1 MPLKPLGALGILLA
15 YPAAAGSD
23 GDQIIARARATEAAE
38 VQALARAPIELHT
51 HGYINDGKASHRI
64 ESIRLIQYRPDGT
77 ILNQFQRGQL
87 DGKPIDEEE
96 LRKAIGAQDRKKEH
110 GEILTYALA
119 PLSSPEMEVTAVGP
133 APAGGYT
140 LRCKPRREALVST
153 ITLVVD
159 EKTGHKRSATVEIG
173 GLRAKLADRIENVL
187 VYSDDGG
194 PADFHAS
201 FHVKLA
207 WIERSAEF
215 ASKRISPH
223 R

>member
-1 MPLKPLGALGILLA
+1 LLA
-15 YPAAAGSD
+15 YPHPASAG
-23 GDQIIARARATEAAE
+23 GDDVIARARATEAAE

-51 HGYINDGKASHRI
+51 HGYVNDGKASHQI
-64 ESIRLIQYRPDGT
+64 ESFRLIRYRTDGT
-77 ILNQFQRGQL
+77 VLNQFQRGQL

-96 LRKAIGAQDRKKEH
+96 LRKAIGAQDKKKEH

-119 PLSSPEMEVTAVGP
+119 PLSSPEMEVTPVGP
-133 APAGGYT
+133 APSGGFT
-140 LRCKPRREALVST
+140 LRCKPKDDALVSA
-153 ITLVVD
+153 ILLVVD
-159 EKTGHKRSATVEIG
+159 EKTGHKRSATMEIA
-173 GLRAKLADRIENVL
+173 GLKAKLADRIENVL
-187 VYSDDGG
+187 VYGEDGG

-215 ASKRISPH
+215 SSKRISSH

>member
-1 MPLKPLGALGILLA
+1 LPLKPLGALGILLA
-15 YPAAAGSD
+15 YPASAGGD

-96 LRKAIGAQDRKKEH
+96 LRKAIGAQDRNKEH

-119 PLSSPEMEVTAVGP
+119 PLSVSASASMPSSLQIHSMRSTTAVLHFP
-133 APAGGYT
+133 LDRDSEY
-140 LRCKPRREALVST
+140 RR
-153 ITLVVD
+153 
-159 EKTGHKRSATVEIG
+159 
-173 GLRAKLADRIENVL
+173 
-187 VYSDDGG
+187 
-194 PADFHAS
+194 AS
-201 FHVKLA
+201 RTA
-207 WIERSAEF
+207 C
-215 ASKRISPH
+215 
-223 R
+223 